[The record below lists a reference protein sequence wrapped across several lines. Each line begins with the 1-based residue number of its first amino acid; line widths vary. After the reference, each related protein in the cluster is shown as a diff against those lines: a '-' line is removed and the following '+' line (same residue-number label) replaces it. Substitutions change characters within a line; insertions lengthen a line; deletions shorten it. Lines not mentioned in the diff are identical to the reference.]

1 MKAQKWFA
9 SLLVSSMLIMPLN
22 SISAASDTTS
32 GQYSLDFST
41 ASYTQKTMTVNGQS
55 ITFRAYEN
63 VVYVSNPVDTKYE
76 IMNIYV
82 PEQYY
87 EGGTIG
93 SYSADTAPIFF
104 PNSIGGYMPAE
115 PGSPGQG
122 MGGGNN
128 AALLALS
135 KGYVVASPGARG
147 RTTQDE
153 SGTYTGKAPAAI
165 VDLKAAV
172 RYLRHNDKIMPGDAE
187 KIISN
192 GTSAGGALSALL
204 GASGNNPD
212 YEPYLQAIGAADERD
227 DIFAVSAYTPITNL
241 DNANAAYEWEFSG
254 INDYSKLEISTDT
267 DYHIQRKTVKGTLTA
282 DQIQVSN
289 ELSAMFPAYVNSLN
303 LKNANGNALTL
314 DENGEGT
321 FRDYLK
327 SLVISSA
334 QKALDSGTDLSDKSW
349 ITISNGKVTDIN
361 YDQYVQYLGR
371 MKTPGAFDAL
381 DLSAGEN
388 QLFGTA
394 TTDTQHFTEYAQAHS
409 TVADSTMADATTIK
423 LMNPM
428 NYIGTESTDTSKNW
442 RIRFGTKDS
451 DTANAISAILATTLK
466 NKGYAVD
473 FALPWDVPHSGDYDL
488 QELFTWMAD
497 LTGGNAVNS
506 GAASDTSTT
515 STGGT
520 NAGMP
525 GTPPDENAGSG
536 TDSAVPTISTTAT
549 SVTARVTTAV
559 VMVAD
564 QKATTNGYNI
574 KGSNYFPLE
583 NMAAVLSS
591 TLKRFDVTTG
601 QQSSKIQLTSGQS
614 YTDSY
619 NISTLADSQ
628 KAAPIQTAVYLDGKP
643 ISISGYTVN
652 GNSYF
657 KMRDIAKALNFN
669 VTWDS
674 ASSTLQLD
682 TSSAYQE
689 EVNG

>member
-9 SLLVSSMLIMPLN
+9 SLLVSSMLIMPFT
-22 SISAASDTTS
+22 SVSAAADTTT

-41 ASYTQKTMTVNGQS
+41 AKYTEKTMTVNGQS

-63 VVYVSNPVDTKYE
+63 VVYVANPIDTKYE
-76 IMNIYV
+76 VMNIYI

-87 EGGTIG
+87 KDEKIG
-93 SYSADTAPIFF
+93 SYSTDTAPIFF

-153 SGTYTGKAPAAI
+153 NGTYTGKAPAAI

-204 GASGNNPD
+204 GATGNNAD
-212 YEPYLQAIGAADERD
+212 YEPYLEAIGAADERD

-267 DYHIQRKTVKGTLTA
+267 DYHIQRKTVKGTLSA
-282 DQIQVSN
+282 DQEQVSD
-289 ELSAMFPAYVNSLN
+289 ELSAMFPDYVNSLN
-303 LKNANGNALTL
+303 LKDEDGNALTL
-314 DENGEGT
+314 DEKGEGT

-327 SLVISSA
+327 SLVIASA
-334 QKALDSGTDLSDKSW
+334 QKALDSGTDLSGKDW
-349 ITISNGKVTDIN
+349 ITIADGKVTDIN
-361 YDQYVQYLGR
+361 YNGYVQYLGR

-381 DLSAGEN
+381 DLSTGEN

-394 TTDTQHFTEYAQAHS
+394 TTDTQHFTEYAQQHS
-409 TVADSTMADATTIK
+409 TSAGSTMADASIIK
-423 LMNPM
+423 MMNPM
-428 NYIGTESTDTSKNW
+428 NYIGTEGTDTTQNW

-451 DTANAISAILATTLK
+451 DTANAIPAILATALQ
-466 NKGYAVD
+466 NKGYTVD
-473 FALPWDVPHSGDYDL
+473 FSLPWDVPHSGDYDL

-497 LTGGNAVNS
+497 LTGGSAVNS
-506 GAASDTSTT
+506 GAASDASTSTA
-515 STGGT
+515 GGNT
-520 NAGMP
+520 GMP
-525 GTPPDENAGSG
+525 GTPPGEDTYSDTDAKAPAGADTASV
-536 TDSAVPTISTTAT
+536 SAGAADI
-549 SVTARVTTAV
+549 SVTVNG
-559 VMVAD
+559 
-564 QKATTNGYNI
+564 QKAVTNGYNI
-574 KGSNYFPLE
+574 KGSNYFSLE
-583 NMAAVLSS
+583 NMASILSG
-591 TLKRFDVTTG
+591 TAKAINVTI
-601 QQSSKIQLTSGQS
+601 SADASEIKLTSNQPYAGRYS
-614 YTDSY
+614 R
-619 NISTLADSQ
+619 STLASS
-628 KAAPIQTAVYLDGKP
+628 AAAVPVTTKVYLDGKP
-643 ISISGYTVN
+643 VSISGYSIN

-657 KMRDIAKALNFN
+657 KVRDLAKAMNFN
-669 VTWDS
+669 VTWNA
-674 ASSTLQLD
+674 ASGTLNLD
-682 TSSAYQE
+682 TASAYQE
-689 EVNG
+689 ETK